1 MEDRDSDTEGDPLP
15 VIERDLLLE
24 EVAICV

>member
-1 MEDRDSDTEGDPLP
+1 MEDRDSDTEGDSLP

-24 EVAICV
+24 EVAVCV